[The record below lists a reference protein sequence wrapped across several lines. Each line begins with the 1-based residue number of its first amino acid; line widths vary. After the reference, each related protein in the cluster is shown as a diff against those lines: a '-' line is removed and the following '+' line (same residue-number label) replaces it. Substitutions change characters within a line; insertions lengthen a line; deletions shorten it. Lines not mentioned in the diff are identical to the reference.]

1 MGGLPS
7 FNRGIDL
14 NVVHIVFG
22 IYINVVNME
31 VSEGCPLIAVYTLC
45 SLLRDYPECTNIWI
59 RAYINICKWEHLE

>member
-45 SLLRDYPECTNIWI
+45 SLLRDYPVW
-59 RAYINICKWEHLE
+59 RSLPSFVDYDSS